1 MRPRDRE
8 EMVTTQVILAIL
20 GIIKVILDIQVIL
33 AGTHVDTDML
43 VEELDMV
50 QVHTAMDILGTQDMV
65 AILMEGMAEAMVTA
79 MFHMELTTQAPK

>member
-1 MRPRDRE
+1 M
-8 EMVTTQVILAIL
+8 QVILAIL
-20 GIIKVILDIQVIL
+20 GIIKVIQDIQVIL

-65 AILMEGMAEAMVTA
+65 AILMEGMVEAMATA
-79 MFHMELTTQAPK
+79 MFHMELTIQALK

>member
-1 MRPRDRE
+1 M
-8 EMVTTQVILAIL
+8 QGILAIL
-20 GIIKVILDIQVIL
+20 GIIKVIQDIQVIL

>member
-1 MRPRDRE
+1 M
-8 EMVTTQVILAIL
+8 QVILAIL
-20 GIIKVILDIQVIL
+20 GIIKVIQDIQVIL

-65 AILMEGMAEAMVTA
+65 AILMEGMVEAMATA
-79 MFHMELTTQAPK
+79 MFHMELTTLAPK